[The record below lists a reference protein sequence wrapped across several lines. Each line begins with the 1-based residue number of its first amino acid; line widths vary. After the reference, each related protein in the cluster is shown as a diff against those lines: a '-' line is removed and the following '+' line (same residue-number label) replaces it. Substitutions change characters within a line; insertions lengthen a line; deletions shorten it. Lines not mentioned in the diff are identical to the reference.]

1 MNKLGQIYV
10 EWDIKTEIL
19 RYVSA
24 CSVAR
29 NSNCTMYT
37 LCTGAT
43 SGKPWSRLHGL
54 TEWNWCMDAN
64 QTLFDGLNRSPP
76 VGQKA
81 LVARDLVTITT
92 FYVHFI
98 IIEMQML
105 VHTYHGVRCTCL
117 SALDIQS
124 TCDWVQLYMKST
136 HNDTSEC
143 KAHSDFIEG
152 ASNTQWITSSI
163 AVCIAIYFCSRTKY
177 CDAFVCIIAVCTH
190 WLRAM
195 VIEIHA

>member
-1 MNKLGQIYV
+1 MGSNTVWWI
-10 EWDIKTEIL
+10 
-19 RYVSA
+19 VSA
-24 CSVAR
+24 S
-29 NSNCTMYT
+29 T
-37 LCTGAT
+37 TGAT

-54 TEWNWCMDAN
+54 TEWNWCKDAN

-92 FYVHFI
+92 LYVHFI

-124 TCDWVQLYMKST
+124 TYDWVQLYMKST

-152 ASNTQWITSSI
+152 ASNTQWITSTITVCSTLLYIFVHAQSI
-163 AVCIAIYFCSRTKY
+163 VMHLYASSPYAHIGCARWSSKSMHNQPHHPIQ
-177 CDAFVCIIAVCTH
+177 DP
-190 WLRAM
+190 W
-195 VIEIHA
+195 

>member
-1 MNKLGQIYV
+1 MGSNTVWWI
-10 EWDIKTEIL
+10 DP
-19 RYVSA
+19 VSA
-24 CSVAR
+24 S
-29 NSNCTMYT
+29 T
-37 LCTGAT
+37 TGAT

-54 TEWNWCMDAN
+54 ELMHRCKSNTIWWIEPV
-64 QTLFDGLNRSPP
+64 TLPP

-105 VHTYHGVRCTCL
+105 VHTYHGVRCTHL

-124 TCDWVQLYMKST
+124 IYDWVQLYMKST

-152 ASNTQWITSSI
+152 ASNTQWITSGI

-177 CDAFVCIIAVCTH
+177 CDAFVCIVAVCTH